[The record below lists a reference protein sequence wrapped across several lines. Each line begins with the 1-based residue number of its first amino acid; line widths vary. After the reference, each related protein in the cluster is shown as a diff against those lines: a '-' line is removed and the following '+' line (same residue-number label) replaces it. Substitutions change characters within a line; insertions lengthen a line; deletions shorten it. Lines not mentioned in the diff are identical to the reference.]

1 MVLTPKQ
8 VMMAQEA
15 LRRCRRYANHSV
27 LYREGTRLREDAED
41 ALEDLESE
49 GVDLGR
55 WGDPSLTYSQA
66 AQAIERL
73 LEESRDAR

>member
-1 MVLTPKQ
+1 MALTPKQ
-8 VMMAQEA
+8 VMLAQEA
-15 LRRCRRYANHSV
+15 LRRCRRYANHSL
-27 LYREGTRLREDAED
+27 LYGEGRRLREAAED
-41 ALEDLESE
+41 ALEELESE

-73 LEESRDAR
+73 IEESRDAH